1 MDTWEEDQK
10 AGEILVGE
18 ADAARH
24 AAHHKEENT
33 IILL

>member
-1 MDTWEEDQK
+1 MEMTQ

-24 AAHHKEENT
+24 AAHHKEEN
-33 IILL
+33 ILLL